1 MPDMPEGIV
10 IRRATPADAAAT
22 ATYMRALRAE
32 VAEGGLD
39 TVPWRKPPSD
49 EDQLKVILKI
59 EANPHSVMFVA
70 LAGETVVGI
79 GELAGGENA
88 FDRHQTSLAISL
100 AKGWRGKGIGRK
112 LMEALVAEAK
122 GWPGCC
128 RIELECVTWNTNGI
142 ALYESLGFV
151 VEARKKKAVNL
162 RGAPEDKFL
171 MALVW

>member
-1 MPDMPEGIV
+1 MPDPI

-22 ATYMRALRAE
+22 AAYMRALRAE

-39 TVPWRKPPSD
+39 TVPWRRPLTD
-49 EDQLKVILKI
+49 EEQRAALLKI
-59 EANPHSVMFVA
+59 EANPHSAMFIA
-70 LAGETVVGI
+70 LDGKTVIGI
-79 GELAGGENA
+79 GELAGGENV
-88 FDRHQTSLAISL
+88 FDRHQASLAISL

-112 LMEALVAEAK
+112 LMAALVDEAK
-122 GWPGCC
+122 TWTDFC

-151 VEARKKKAVNL
+151 VEARKRKAVNL
-162 RGAPEDKFL
+162 RGLPEDKFM